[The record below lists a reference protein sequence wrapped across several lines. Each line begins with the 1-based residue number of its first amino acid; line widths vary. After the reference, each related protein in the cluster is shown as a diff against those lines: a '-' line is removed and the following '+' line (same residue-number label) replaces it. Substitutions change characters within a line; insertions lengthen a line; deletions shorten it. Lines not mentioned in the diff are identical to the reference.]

1 MNKLIISII
10 SLFFVNVLLTWNV
23 HYQGKKFYD
32 DRITNGKVTPKV
44 YDIGMKYIPDISSN
58 IKIIYLIDTISIL
71 IPLTIYLIN
80 KGVFLRF
87 LSANLYIYTIR
98 LIFLNLTILPK
109 DKSCDDN
116 LFNINNMI
124 FGHCYDKI
132 FSGHFATVFLGS
144 LYLIKYKYINNLF
157 LIAFLNVIYAILII
171 ATRSHY
177 TVDIAVSIFVTYCIF
192 NHFESN
198 RQ

>member
-1 MNKLIISII
+1 MNKTIISII
-10 SLFFVNVLLTWNV
+10 LLFFVNVLLTWNV

-32 DRITNGKVTPKV
+32 TRINDGKVTPKV

-87 LSANLYIYTIR
+87 ITVNLYIYTIR
-98 LIFLNLTILPK
+98 LVFLNLTILPK
-109 DKSCDDN
+109 DKNCDDN
-116 LFNINNMI
+116 SFNINNMF

-132 FSGHFATVFLGS
+132 FSGHFAIVFLAS
-144 LYLIKYKYINNLF
+144 LYLFKYRYINNIL
-157 LIAFLNVIYAILII
+157 LIAFLNVVYAILII

-177 TVDIAVSIFVTYCIF
+177 TVDIAVSYCIF